1 LNQKRIF
8 INEKTIE
15 QRRDRYE
22 TAANPIEAF
31 LREAVAEDSVVTDTV
46 VKEVLYQAYLRFCK
60 KHNLAILSKENLGR
74 ILKAGKKLEEGRESS
89 GKKRG
94 TIWKGIKLTSE
105 YDIDARQETLDVSN
119 DNHEPNISCYYC
131 SYGSVENTQYHK
143 IDQSVY
149 VVCYA
154 SE

>member
-1 LNQKRIF
+1 
-8 INEKTIE
+8 
-15 QRRDRYE
+15 
-22 TAANPIEAF
+22 
-31 LREAVAEDSVVTDTV
+31 VAEDSVVSEV
-46 VKEVLYQAYLRFCK
+46 VTKERLYQAYIRFCK
-60 KHNLAILSKENLGR
+60 KHNLAILSKENLGK

-131 SYGSVENTQYHK
+131 SYQTNTKEDYERHVLLK
-143 IDQSVY
+143 HPKKLAYPGKADMESLGLSPKGNTWE
-149 VVCYA
+149 VVGA
-154 SE
+154 